1 MYFYLLLLL
10 FKETDAPAST
20 MIVTGSPVQAVMGN
34 PGDDRTEANEK
45 AGKTSKSFMKWVY
58 KF

>member
-1 MYFYLLLLL
+1 
-10 FKETDAPAST
+10 
-20 MIVTGSPVQAVMGN
+20 MIVMGSPVQAVMGN

-45 AGKTSKSFMKWVY
+45 AGKTSKSFMKWGY